1 MYSMYSSNICAFV
14 RTPFAA
20 ISTDDANSLMS
31 YFQFLISFPKCDNAW
46 VTHLQTEAT
55 GRRRQRETDR
65 QTDRQAGRP
74 TDKWLTM
81 DAFCGALTIV
91 PNGRKMQKCCVK
103 NANFSLPFSFCVV
116 VVFVDLNERT
126 NELRTR
132 FSEYV
137 YVFYIFLL
145 ASD

>member
-1 MYSMYSSNICAFV
+1 
-14 RTPFAA
+14 
-20 ISTDDANSLMS
+20 
-31 YFQFLISFPKCDNAW
+31 
-46 VTHLQTEAT
+46 
-55 GRRRQRETDR
+55 
-65 QTDRQAGRP
+65 
-74 TDKWLTM
+74 M
-81 DAFCGALTIV
+81 DAFFGALTIV

-103 NANFSLPFSFCVV
+103 NANFSLPFGFCVVVV